1 MAKGTSFSDKA
12 KGKKDKS
19 QTFVKYVKS
28 TKSDKTG
35 HWRFNEQMIGLN
47 SDENLDAALKRIQNE
62 SLALDIEMPKVEEL
76 KEETVV
82 QEEVAASESAEAG
95 TDKNPDEVEA
105 DEENK
110 VVAKEESSED
120 KAMDDNS
127 GEKSSDDEESVIEEK
142 DSESIETVAEEK
154 TEENKPDVKVED

>member
-1 MAKGTSFSDKA
+1 MAKGTSFSEKA

-28 TKSDKTG
+28 SKSDKTG

-47 SDENLDAALKRIQNE
+47 SDENLDSALKRIQNA

-76 KEETVV
+76 KEE
-82 QEEVAASESAEAG
+82 VAVSESAEAE
-95 TDKNPDEVEA
+95 TDTNPDEVEA

-127 GEKSSDDEESVIEEK
+127 GQKSSDEEESVIEKK
-142 DSESIETVAEEK
+142 DSESIETVVEEK
-154 TEENKPDVKVED
+154 TEENKPDEKVED

>member
-1 MAKGTSFSDKA
+1 MAKGTSFADKA

-76 KEETVV
+76 KEEEKEVKEKKVV
-82 QEEVAASESAEAG
+82 E
-95 TDKNPDEVEA
+95 
-105 DEENK
+105 EENE
-110 VVAKEESSED
+110 VKEE
-120 KAMDDNS
+120 DN
-127 GEKSSDDEESVIEEK
+127 
-142 DSESIETVAEEK
+142 
-154 TEENKPDVKVED
+154 